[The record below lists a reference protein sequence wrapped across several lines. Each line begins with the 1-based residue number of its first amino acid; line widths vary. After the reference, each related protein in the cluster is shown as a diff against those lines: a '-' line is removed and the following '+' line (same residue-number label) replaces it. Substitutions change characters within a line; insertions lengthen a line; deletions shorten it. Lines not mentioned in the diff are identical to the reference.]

1 MKRGIEIFDN
11 RPGDRVIGIVCE
23 DDIIV
28 NISFMQGDFD
38 KDTLT
43 SLVDSLTNEKVN
55 VHLLEIYKRITLQHT
70 HLSMEESLERACE
83 LYVVAF
89 ILQELD

>member
-89 ILQELD
+89 ILQELN